1 MDLHLGNIQKAA
13 RSHKWNQAETT
24 TPPNDDLVR
33 LPANSMSRFSLT
45 EEQAPAKQHKYCTS
59 FLASIGPNHDLITRP
74 RSLLQTSKNEQYVV
88 PDEQLPI
95 IPQHPEDLAADMFR
109 SSKRKECI
117 YTVEDKD
124 PTALWQMSSS
134 SIFTFWY
141 KLMQPCPQRWEILS
155 MPTAEVLKSYRE
167 ILDHILP
174 PSLYAYLTKKLNA
187 PKMPCSRVAM
197 LLFLLLLRTWP
208 TLLILIQ
215 HIHDLSRTIPVRE
228 T

>member
-1 MDLHLGNIQKAA
+1 MMTRLNTVALPMNTWNLHLGNIQKAA

-33 LPANSMSRFSLT
+33 LPENSKSRFSLT

-59 FLASIGPNHDLITRP
+59 FLAPIGPNHDLLTRP
-74 RSLLQTSKNEQYVV
+74 RSLLQTANNEQYVV

-95 IPQHPEDLAADMFR
+95 IPQHPEDFATDLFR
-109 SSKRKECI
+109 SSTRKECI

-124 PTALWQMSSS
+124 PTSLCQMPSS

-141 KLMQPCPQRWEILS
+141 KLMQSCPQRWEMLS
-155 MPTAEVLKSYRE
+155 IPTAELLTHYRE

-174 PSLYAYLTKKLNA
+174 NCLYASLTKIQ
-187 PKMPCSRVAM
+187 MPQRCRAAELQCYYSCSYFARGQ
-197 LLFLLLLRTWP
+197 LC
-208 TLLILIQ
+208 
-215 HIHDLSRTIPVRE
+215 
-228 T
+228 